1 MMKDY
6 KKVPA
11 GSIIMIA
18 VMDEAERS
26 LNNGVRKM
34 IASMGSKEIGNLD
47 YRDAFAF
54 IGIKG

>member
-1 MMKDY
+1 MKDY

-18 VMDEAERS
+18 VKDDAS
-26 LNNGVRKM
+26 KNLSNGVRKI
-34 IASMGSKEIGNLD
+34 IASMGSKEIYNLGF
-47 YRDAFAF
+47 RDAFAF